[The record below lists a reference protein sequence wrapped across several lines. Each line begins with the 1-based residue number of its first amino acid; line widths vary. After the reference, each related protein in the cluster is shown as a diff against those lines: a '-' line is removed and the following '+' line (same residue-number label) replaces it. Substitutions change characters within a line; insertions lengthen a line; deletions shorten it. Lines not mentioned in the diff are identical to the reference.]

1 MTACLPIAALFA
13 FRTIQAVENKKVTSL
28 VAGVPALHVRGVSTV
43 IIFALL
49 GVLLLLIVVTMV
61 SSISPDGRRDS

>member
-28 VAGVPALHVRGVSTV
+28 VAGVPALYVRGASTV

-49 GVLLLLIVVTMV
+49 VVLLLLIVVTMV
-61 SSISPDGRRDS
+61 SSMSPGGRRDW